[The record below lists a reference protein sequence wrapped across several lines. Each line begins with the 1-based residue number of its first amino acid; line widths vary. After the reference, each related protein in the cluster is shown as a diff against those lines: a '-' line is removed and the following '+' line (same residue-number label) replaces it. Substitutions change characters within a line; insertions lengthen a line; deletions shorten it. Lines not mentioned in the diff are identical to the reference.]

1 MANEC
6 LRQTHLTR
14 VWLCRFGRK
23 PLFILCGIT
32 MAIMQA
38 ATCALTKV
46 TFTGDN
52 IPHTAG
58 NVMIGFIC
66 VFVACFA
73 ASWGPLGWL
82 VSSQPPPFQLFSL
95 H

>member
-1 MANEC
+1 MSRAAEGN
-6 LRQTHLTR
+6 
-14 VWLCRFGRK
+14 LC
-23 PLFILCGIT
+23 
-32 MAIMQA
+32 AQA

-82 VSSQPPPFQLFSL
+82 VSHPVNYDSSIDPQSETL
-95 H
+95 HRVHCWCI

>member
-1 MANEC
+1 M
-6 LRQTHLTR
+6 
-14 VWLCRFGRK
+14 LC
-23 PLFILCGIT
+23 
-32 MAIMQA
+32 AQA
-38 ATCALTKV
+38 ATCALTKA

-95 H
+95 R